1 MKNIWQFTNQLSNLY
16 QKHAKRNTYLLSFLL
31 PVILFMCYLIP
42 HKVTPFGENTL
53 LSIDL
58 LNQYIDFYA
67 YVRTMIQTGEW
78 QSIFYSFSKGIG
90 GTMIGTWAYYLMS
103 PFMWLIALLTKTFLP
118 QIITFVITLKIGLSG
133 LSFQYLLGSTYKEFN
148 ARTLTFSLAY
158 ALMSFTTANIINIM
172 WLDVVVLLPIIIY
185 ALDNLTKTKNILP
198 YAVVLAIAFISNF
211 YIGFM
216 VALFMPFFY
225 LYFVIKHYT
234 SIKDAAKTILP
245 FGLGSLLAG
254 GVASFLIIPTAFE
267 LIASKG
273 QTVDLETSELFLFNL
288 TDFLSKMTIGALD
301 HSQITEGF
309 PNLFVGTIAAISF
322 ILYFTNNRIALK
334 ERITVLLLTILFAF
348 IMVFEPLNTLFHGG
362 REPIWYPTR
371 YSFIISFFALYI
383 GYQDFRLRS
392 KYRIQFIYPATFITI
407 AFITFLVAIQTDYT
421 YLRMAYITIHALTMI
436 GLLLCLLLFQYN
448 TKLSAI
454 FILGITAIELVANTS
469 GNLSA
474 YIFTSTNVYQ
484 NGVNDLTT
492 VINELKA
499 KDNDFYRIEKTFGR
513 SFNDAMQYDFN
524 GVQHFNSTVEYDV
537 ANFMQ
542 AVGAANQDHVIAYD
556 SPTPLVDMLLGI
568 HYFIDADI
576 NQYDYEA
583 YLKADFS
590 NEEEYQSTIDHRPIT
605 KNYVRHDLNKY
616 ELTNIVD
623 KYYIY
628 RNPYSLSLGY
638 TVPES
643 VKGLS
648 LDRKNMLL
656 NNQNDLVAAL
666 NTGED
671 KKAFV
676 PVETDLSVQNS
687 INLKQNENNY
697 EVIEPNKVASIT
709 YSYHIPTNETYY
721 FSYEPTITN
730 HDYSLTIEIDGEEK
744 DLADGDKEFVTL
756 ASNEAGKTKDIR
768 FNYYVKTVEQS
779 PVKNPTFNVE
789 NLAIYQLNQDVI
801 DDLYQSLNQDAF
813 TVTSMND
820 THVTAILDHQSDNEL
835 LMMSVPYNKGW
846 KITVDDQPVDA
857 IPLLNGAFTGVPL
870 TNKGQLKVELH
881 YFPRGLIIGSVI
893 SIVSI
898 LVLITHGHIYKKKHK
913 KVEV

>member
-1 MKNIWQFTNQLSNLY
+1 MKNISKFTNQFTTYY

-42 HKVTPFGENTL
+42 NKVTPFGENTL
-53 LSIDL
+53 LGIDL

-78 QSIFYSFSKGIG
+78 QSIFYSFSKGLG
-90 GTMIGTWAYYLMS
+90 GAMIGTWAYYLMS
-103 PFMWLIALLTKTFLP
+103 PFMWFIVLLPKAYLP

-133 LSFQYLLGSTYKEFN
+133 LSFQYLLGRTYKEFN

-185 ALDNLTKTKNILP
+185 ALDNLTKTKNIVP

-216 VALFMPFFY
+216 VALFIPFFY
-225 LYFVIKHYT
+225 LYFVIKHYK
-234 SIKDAAKTILP
+234 SIKEATKTILP
-245 FGLGSLLAG
+245 FGVGSLLAG
-254 GVASFLIIPTAFE
+254 GIASFLIIPTAFE

-273 QTVDLETSELFLFNL
+273 QTVDAETSKLFLFNL
-288 TDFLSKMTIGALD
+288 TDFLSKMTIGALN
-301 HSQITEGF
+301 HEQITKGY

-322 ILYFTNNRIALK
+322 ILYFTNQRIALK
-334 ERITVLLLTILFAF
+334 ERITALMLTVLFAF

-362 REPIWYPTR
+362 REPIWFPTR

-392 KYRIQFIYPATFITI
+392 KYRVQFIYPATFITI
-407 AFITFLVAIQTDYT
+407 AFITFLVAIRNDYT
-421 YLRMAYITIHALTMI
+421 YLRLPYITIHALTMI

-448 TKLSAI
+448 TKLSTI
-454 FILGITAIELVANTS
+454 FILGITAIELAANTS

-474 YIFTSTNVYQ
+474 YIFTNTNVYQ

-499 KDNDFYRIEKTFGR
+499 KENDFYRIEKTFGR
-513 SFNDAMQYDFN
+513 SINDAMQYDFK

-542 AVGAANQDHVIAYD
+542 AVGVANQDHVIAYD

-576 NQYDYEA
+576 DQYDYKA

-590 NEEEYQSTIDHRPIT
+590 NEEEYQTSIDDRPIT

-623 KYYIY
+623 NYLIY

-643 VKGLS
+643 VKELS
-648 LDRKNMLL
+648 LDRRNMLL
-656 NNQNDLVAAL
+656 DNQNDLITAL
-666 NTGED
+666 NTSED
-671 KKAFV
+671 RKAFV
-676 PVETDLSVQNS
+676 PVETALSVQNTV
-687 INLKQNENNY
+687 NLKQNKDNY
-697 EVIEPNKVASIT
+697 EIIEPNKAASIT
-709 YSYHIPTNETYY
+709 YSYQVPTNETYY
-721 FSYEPTITN
+721 FSFEPTITN
-730 HDYSLTIEIDGEEK
+730 NDYYLTIEIDGEEK
-744 DLADGDKEFVTL
+744 ELADGDKEFITV

-768 FNYYVKTVEQS
+768 FNYYVKTFEQS
-779 PVKNPTFNVE
+779 PVKDPTFNVE

-801 DDLYQSLNQDAF
+801 SDLYQSLNQDPF

-820 THVTAILDHQSDNEL
+820 THVAATLEHQSDNKM
-835 LMMSVPYNKGW
+835 LMMSVPYNKAW
-846 KITVDDQPVDA
+846 TITVDGQPVEA
-857 IPLLNGAFTGVPL
+857 IPLLDGAFTGIPL
-870 TNKGQLKVELH
+870 TNKGQLTIELH
-881 YFPRGLIIGSVI
+881 YFPRGLMIGAAV

-898 LVLITHGHIYKKKHK
+898 IVLITYGHIYKKKHK
-913 KVEV
+913 KVEI